1 MSFEKVEKKYV
12 RGEAVSS
19 AWTRM
24 EERGKRRKSKSPKQ
38 AAHFF
43 ELER

>member
-19 AWTRM
+19 ARTRM
-24 EERGKRRKSKSPKQ
+24 EERGERRKSKSPRQ
-38 AAHFF
+38 AAYFV
-43 ELER
+43 LA